1 VDLRAGLDTEARR
14 KILFLCQA
22 WIQLGEECDRL
33 LQNVKLTHPL
43 ALTSA
48 EKVNLILLILYSW
61 SINVTVE
68 FVLSEYVVKRRAIQK
83 LVAFLLEKKK
93 GWPLSDAV
101 TSLIAGGSMHP

>member
-1 VDLRAGLDTEARR
+1 VVSITPAAFYLPSTLWIGGWVDLRAGLDTEARR
-14 KILFLCQA
+14 KILCLCQA

-33 LQNVKLTHPL
+33 LQNVKLTLPL

-68 FVLSEYVVKRRAIQK
+68 FVLSEYVVK
-83 LVAFLLEKKK
+83 KKSYTK
-93 GWPLSDAV
+93 TCGIS
-101 TSLIAGGSMHP
+101 S